1 MLKYTLPLLLS
12 ATVFANQYT
21 FSVMG
26 GKITSQPFGIQ
37 KEIDREPILHEGNII
52 QISLAEDN
60 GNKFFGL
67 NTRNVISIGQVK
79 STIFDKNIDFITTG
93 LDKQFYFRWKRLE
106 VVKSLGVGYKFTS
119 DLTADAKYDNA
130 LPSQFHFR
138 VGAELNYFLDNKF
151 SAGIVFTHFS
161 NGGTRMPNIGY
172 DFYGVKLNYLI

>member
-12 ATVFANQYT
+12 ATAFANQYT
-21 FSVMG
+21 VSLMG

-37 KEIDREPILHEGNII
+37 KEIDGKPVLQEGSIM
-52 QISLAEDN
+52 QISLAEDK
-60 GNKFFGL
+60 GEKFFGL
-67 NTRNVISIGQVK
+67 NTRNVISIGQVQ
-79 STIFDKNIDFITTG
+79 STIFEKNIDFITAG
-93 LDKQFYFRWKRLE
+93 LDKQLYFRWKRLE

-119 DLTADAKYDNA
+119 DLTTDAKYDNA
-130 LPSQFHFR
+130 LPSQIYFR

-172 DFYGVKLNYLI
+172 DFYGVKLSYLI